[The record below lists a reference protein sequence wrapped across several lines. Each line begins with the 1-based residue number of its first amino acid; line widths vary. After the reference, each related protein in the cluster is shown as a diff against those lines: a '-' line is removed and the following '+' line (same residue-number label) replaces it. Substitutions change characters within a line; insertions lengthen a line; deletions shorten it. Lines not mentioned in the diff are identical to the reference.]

1 MLGHLAKWLRVL
13 GFDAAYPCKAPS
25 PGRTFITAKRIAAGS
40 DTIIVED
47 QDPLDQLKQALEH
60 AGISTDPGLFLSR
73 CLLCNVPVKEVPRDR
88 IAGRVPELIFQALT
102 KFNECPR
109 CGRVFWEGSHAER
122 MKMRLQK
129 MGLPS

>member
-25 PGRTFITAKRIAAGS
+25 PARTFVTAKRIAAGS

-47 QDPLDQLKQALEH
+47 QDPLDQLKQVLEH
-60 AGISTDPGLFLSR
+60 AGISPDPELFLSR
-73 CLLCNVPVKEVPRDR
+73 CLLCNVSVAEVPRDR
-88 IAGRVPELIFQALT
+88 VAGRVPEQVFQVMT
-102 KFNECPR
+102 KFNQCPK

-129 MGLPS
+129 IGLPS